1 MKVASPITLANPGPL
16 GLFGFAMTTWLLAM
30 VNAGWFGVSAT
41 PMVLAM
47 AFAFGGA
54 AQFCAGLLMLPRGD
68 TFGFTAFCAYGAFW
82 LSYAIFA
89 GVYSGQAPQAMVGW
103 YLFVWAIFTFVM
115 WIGTFRANRALQ
127 LTFLAAWIEIL
138 LLAVGQW
145 TSPLF
150 TQAGG
155 YVGMVTALLAFYV
168 ASATVIDDSYNAEV
182 LPLGAYPKAEAGG
195 ATQAIA
201 AQVAA
206 ILPGVRQPV

>member
-1 MKVASPITLANPGPL
+1 MKLANPAPL

-30 VNAGWFGVSAT
+30 VNAGWFDAT
-41 PMVLAM
+41 AIPLVIAM

-54 AQFCAGLLMLPRGD
+54 AQFCAGLLELPRGD

-82 LSYAIFA
+82 LSYALFA
-89 GVYSGQAPQAMVGW
+89 GFYSAHVPPGVVGW
-103 YLFVWAIFTFVM
+103 YLFLWAVFTFTM

-145 TSPLF
+145 TAMPEF
-150 TQAGG
+150 NEAGG

-168 ASATVIDDSYNAEV
+168 ASAQVIDETYNSDV
-182 LPLGAYPKAEAGG
+182 LPLGVYQRLPADRAAEA
-195 ATQAIA
+195 A
-201 AQVAA
+201 AVSVAA
-206 ILPGVRQPV
+206 ILPGVRLPV